1 MSLSRMSAGSGFE
14 YLMRHTARGDAP
26 ERSTAM
32 TRYYVAAGYPA
43 GVWLGAGLAG
53 VNDGAG
59 LVVGS
64 VVTEEQM
71 AHLFGAG
78 HDPATGT
85 PLGREYPASARP
97 ADRIAA
103 QVAQLP
109 ADLPPAV
116 REAKIAAVTA
126 AEKARDSRGAV
137 AGFDLTFSVPKS
149 VSVLWALSDADVQRA
164 IVAAHHEAVA
174 LTIRLIERDV
184 ARTRTGRG
192 GSARVPVRG
201 LIAAGFDHHD
211 SRAGDPQLHTHVT
224 IANRVQA
231 ASDGQWRTLDS
242 RSLYAASVAHSD
254 TYDLL
259 LADNLTRA
267 LGLAWEVRL
276 RGRARN
282 PRRELAAIPDHL
294 ITEFSQRTAA
304 ITAAKDAAIDTFV
317 AKHHRQPTGP
327 EAVRIR
333 QQATLETRQPK
344 HISTLAEYTAVW
356 TRRADL
362 ILGSDARAWAR
373 AVTATPGTAIPTVAT
388 GPAAAWGPDTTRDST
403 RLVTADAIDEQ
414 TIEVLAAAALDK
426 VEAKRATWS
435 RWNLVAATCR
445 AIGGAGLQFVTE
457 QDLLEVRRRVT
468 TAAIERSVLLNPA
481 NTPTA
486 VTEVDATTGRS
497 IYDAPEVFTSLEVMA
512 AEDALLQAAETST
525 APTVSTDIVEAVVTA
540 PLPGRDHGLAPDQ
553 AAAVRAIC
561 NSGRVCDVLVG
572 PAGTG
577 KTTTMA
583 GLRAAWEREHGPG
596 SVLGLA
602 TSAVAAEVLA
612 TEIQVAAENTAQWLA
627 QQQFQPGRAQRV
639 AQLEARRADAVAES
653 RPTDRLDA
661 AIAHAQAHFDRWALH
676 PGQLLVVDEAGMADL
691 PTLNALA
698 QQTNQAGAK
707 LLLVGDHAQ
716 LPAIGAGG
724 TFQLLAE
731 HQSDTPQLTDI
742 RRFTAPDGQ
751 PRRWEAEVSL
761 KLRRGDPAALDA
773 YQAHGRFTDGDAD
786 AMIHAAHQAWK
797 ADKARGLT
805 SLLIA
810 ADNDTVQALNLTVRA
825 DLIEIGHVHAEG
837 VPLHDGTVAGIGDR
851 IITRRVDRRLPDGT
865 SPNSRTDE
873 RGRLAEGF
881 VKNGTVLTITDVRR
895 DGAIRVHV
903 SGGQPVILP
912 ADYVAEHV
920 ELGYAVTAH
929 RCQGVTVDTTHT
941 IASGRMTRE
950 AFYVAM
956 TRGRLSNHTYID
968 TDTCHGNLDNLN
980 RERET
985 RPARAVLEQILTNQG
1000 AEPSAHALQS
1010 RLATRGTT
1018 RQGQGRYWRHAIRS
1032 SEQAGI
1038 FR

>member
-1 MSLSRMSAGSGFE
+1 MSRMSAGSGFE

-26 ERSTAM
+26 DRSTAM
-32 TRYYVAAGYPA
+32 TRYYVNAGYPA

-53 VNDGAG
+53 VNDGSG
-59 LVVGS
+59 LAVGS
-64 VVTEEQM
+64 AVSEEQM
-71 AHLFGAG
+71 ARLFGAG
-78 HDPATGT
+78 HDPVTGA
-85 PLGREYPASARP
+85 PLGREYPATP
-97 ADRIAA
+97 PPGDRIAA
-103 QVAQLP
+103 KVAKLP

-116 REAKIAAVTA
+116 RDAKVAAITT
-126 AEKARDSRGAV
+126 AEKARDTRGAV

-149 VSVLWALSDADVQRA
+149 VSVLWALSDADVQRQ
-164 IVAAHHEAVA
+164 IVAAHHRAVA
-174 LTIRLIERDV
+174 STIRLIEKDV
-184 ARTRTGRG
+184 ARTRTGHG
-192 GSARVPVRG
+192 GAARVPVRG

-267 LGLAWEVRL
+267 LGVAWEVRL

-294 ITEFSQRTAA
+294 LVEFSQRTAA

-317 AKHHRQPTGP
+317 SKHHRQPTGP

-344 HISTLAEYTAVW
+344 HVSTLAEYTAQW

-362 ILGSDARAWAR
+362 ILGGDARIWAG
-373 AVTATPGTAIPTVAT
+373 AATAIPAEAT
-388 GPAAAWGPDTTRDST
+388 TSDASRPSSRTRT
-403 RLVTADAIDEQ
+403 RLATAAAIDEQ
-414 TIEVLAAAALDK
+414 TVEILAAAALDQ
-426 VEAKRATWS
+426 VEGKRATWS

-445 AIGGAGLQFVTE
+445 TIGTAGLQFATE
-457 QDLLEVRRRVT
+457 ADLLAVRSRVT
-468 TAAIERSVLLNPA
+468 SAAVERSVLLNPA
-481 NTPTA
+481 SATTPGA
-486 VTEVDATTGRS
+486 EIDVTTGRS
-497 IYDAPEVFTSLEVMA
+497 IYDAPEVFTSLEVLA
-512 AEDALLQAAETST
+512 AEDALLQATETTT
-525 APTVSTDIVEAVVTA
+525 APTVSADFVDVVIA
-540 PLPGRDHGLAPDQ
+540 SPLPGRDHGLAPDQ
-553 AAAVRAIC
+553 AAAVRSIC
-561 NSGRVCDVLVG
+561 ASGRMCDVLIG

-583 GLRAAWEREHGPG
+583 GLRAAWERQHGPG

-602 TSAVAAEVLA
+602 TSAVAAEVLG
-612 TEIQVAAENTAQWLA
+612 TEISIAAENTAQWLA
-627 QQQFQPGRAQRV
+627 QQRFQPGREQRIT
-639 AQLEARRADAVAES
+639 QLETRRADAITAGA
-653 RPTDRLDA
+653 PIGGIDQ
-661 AIAHAQAHFDRWALH
+661 AIALARARYDQWALH

-698 QQTNQAGAK
+698 AQAQTADAK

-731 HQSDTPQLTDI
+731 HQPGTAQLTDI
-742 RRFTAPDGQ
+742 RRFTNPDGAIRQ
-751 PRRWEAEVSL
+751 WEADASL
-761 KLRRGDPAALDA
+761 KLRRGDPTALDA
-773 YQAHGRFTDGDAD
+773 YAAHGRFTDGDAD
-786 AMIHAAHQAWK
+786 DMIHAAHQAWK
-797 ADKARGLT
+797 ADHARGLT

-810 ADNDTVQALNLTVRA
+810 ADNETVQALNLTVRA
-825 DLIEIGHVHAEG
+825 DLIEAGQVRAEG

-865 SPNSRTDE
+865 NQDAQTDE
-873 RGRLAEGF
+873 RGRLDAGF
-881 VKNGTVLTITDVRR
+881 VKNGTVFTITAVRR
-895 DGAIRVHV
+895 DGAIRAQV
-903 SGGQPVILP
+903 SGGRPVIIP
-912 ADYVAEHV
+912 ADYTAQHV

-941 IASGRMTRE
+941 LASSRMTRE

-956 TRGRLSNHTYID
+956 TRGRAANHAYID
-968 TDTCHGNLDNLN
+968 TDTCHGELDNLG
-980 RERET
+980 REAET
-985 RPARAVLEQILTNQG
+985 RPARTILEQILVNQG
-1000 AEPSAHALQS
+1000 AEASAHTLKS
-1010 RLATRGTT
+1010 RLTRGSDRLRDCRDNRTT
-1018 RQGQGRYWRHAIRS
+1018 SRAPLEISR
-1032 SEQAGI
+1032 
-1038 FR
+1038 

>member
-14 YLMRHTARGDAP
+14 YLMRHTSRGDAP
-26 ERSTAM
+26 DRSTAM
-32 TRYYVAAGYPA
+32 TRYYVNAGYPA

-59 LVVGS
+59 LAVGS
-64 VVTEEQM
+64 VVSEDQM
-71 AHLFGAG
+71 ARMFGAG
-78 HDPATGT
+78 HDPVTGT
-85 PLGREYPASARP
+85 PLGREYHATAQP
-97 ADRIAA
+97 ADRIATK
-103 QVAQLP
+103 VAQLP
-109 ADLPPAV
+109 AGLAPAV
-116 REAKIAAVTA
+116 REARVTATAA
-126 AEKARDSRGAV
+126 AEKARDTRGAV

-164 IVAAHHEAVA
+164 IVAAHHQAIA
-174 LTIRLIERDV
+174 STIRLIERDV
-184 ARTRTGRG
+184 ARTRTGHG

-231 ASDGQWRTLDS
+231 ASDGHWRTLDS

-267 LGLAWEVRL
+267 LGVGWEVRL

-294 ITEFSQRTAA
+294 IAEFSQRTAA
-304 ITAAKDAAIDTFV
+304 ITAAKDAAIEKFV
-317 AKHHRQPTGP
+317 ADHGRQPTGP

-344 HISTLAEYTAVW
+344 HVSTVAEYTDQW

-373 AVTATPGTAIPTVAT
+373 AITTIPTATTGTHITLS
-388 GPAAAWGPDTTRDST
+388 PDTIRGSA
-403 RLVTADAIDEQ
+403 RLVTAGAVDEQ
-414 TIEVLAAAALDK
+414 TIEILAAAALDQ

-435 RWNLVAATCR
+435 RWNVVAATCR
-445 AIGGAGLQFVTE
+445 AIGAAGLQFATE
-457 QDLLEVRRRVT
+457 SDLFEVRRRVT
-468 TAAIERSVLLNPA
+468 AAAIERSVLLNPA
-481 NTPTA
+481 STPAA
-486 VTEVDATTGRS
+486 VAEIDVTTGRS
-497 IYDAPEVFTSLEVMA
+497 IYDAPEVFTSLEVLA
-512 AEDALLQAAETST
+512 AEDALLQATDTVT
-525 APTVSTDIVEAVVTA
+525 APTVSADVIDDVAAA
-540 PLPGRDHGLAPDQ
+540 PLPGRDHRLAPDQ
-553 AAAVRAIC
+553 ASAVRAIC
-561 NSGRVCDVLVG
+561 ESGRVCDVLVG

-583 GLRAAWEREHGPG
+583 GLRAAWEAEHGPG

-602 TSAVAAEVLA
+602 TSAVAAEVLG
-612 TEIQVAAENTAQWLA
+612 TEIDIAAENTAQWLA

-639 AQLEARRADAVAES
+639 ASLEARRADATAAGKPV
-653 RPTDRLDA
+653 TGIDQ
-661 AIAHAQAHFDRWALH
+661 AIAQARSRYDRWALH

-691 PTLNALA
+691 STMNALA
-698 QQTNQAGAK
+698 AQARTAGAK

-731 HQSDTPQLTDI
+731 HHADTPQLTDI
-742 RRFTAPDGQ
+742 RRFTNLDGQ
-751 PRRWEAEVSL
+751 LRRWEADASL
-761 KLRRGDPAALDA
+761 GLRRGDPTALNA

-797 ADKARGLT
+797 ADHTRGLT

-825 DLIEIGHVHAEG
+825 DLIEAGHVHAEG
-837 VPLHDGTVAGIGDR
+837 VALHDGTVAGIGDR
-851 IITRRVDRRLPDGT
+851 IITRRVDRRLSDGT
-865 SPNSRTDE
+865 NPGGGVDE
-873 RGRLAEGF
+873 RGRLAAGF
-881 VKNGTVLTITDVRR
+881 IKNGTILTITDVRR
-895 DGAIRVHV
+895 DGAIEAQA
-903 SGGQPVILP
+903 SGGRPVALP
-912 ADYVAEHV
+912 ADYVPQHV

-941 IASGRMTRE
+941 IASSRMTRE

-956 TRGRLSNHTYID
+956 TRGRLSNHAYID
-968 TDTCHGNLDNLN
+968 TDTCHGELDTLGAD
-980 RERET
+980 RET
-985 RPARAVLEQILTNQG
+985 RPARNVLEQVLTNQG
-1000 AEPSAHALQS
+1000 AEQAAHTLNS
-1010 RLATRGTT
+1010 RLAARAATSHGPD
-1018 RQGQGRYWRHAIRS
+1018 RHGPRAARP
-1032 SEQAGI
+1032 SEQAGMS
-1038 FR
+1038 R

>member
-26 ERSTAM
+26 DRSTAM
-32 TRYYVAAGYPA
+32 TRYYVNAGYPA

-53 VNDGAG
+53 VNGGAG
-59 LVVGS
+59 LAVGS
-64 VVTEEQM
+64 VVSEEQM
-71 AHLFGAG
+71 ARLFGAG
-78 HDPATGT
+78 HDPVTGT
-85 PLGREYPASARP
+85 PLGREYPAVAPP

-103 QVAQLP
+103 KIAQLP
-109 ADLPPAV
+109 ADLPPAA
-116 REAKIAAVTA
+116 REAEIAAIAA

-149 VSVLWALSDADVQRA
+149 VSVLWAVSDADVQRA
-164 IVAAHHEAVA
+164 IVTAHHQAVA
-174 LTIRLIERDV
+174 STIRLIERDV
-184 ARTRTGRG
+184 ARTRTGHG

-267 LGLAWEVRL
+267 LGMEWEVRL

-304 ITAAKDAAIDTFV
+304 ITAAKDAAIERFV
-317 AKHHRQPTGP
+317 ADHGRQPTGP

-333 QQATLETRQPK
+333 QQATLQTRQSK
-344 HISTLAEYTAVW
+344 HVSTLAEYTDQW

-373 AVTATPGTAIPTVAT
+373 AITTIPTATTGTNITLS
-388 GPAAAWGPDTTRDST
+388 PDTTRGGA
-403 RLVTADAIDEQ
+403 RLVTASAIDEQ
-414 TIEVLAAAALDK
+414 TIEILAAAALDQ

-445 AIGGAGLQFVTE
+445 TISAAGLQFATE
-457 QDLLEVRRRVT
+457 SDLLEVRRRVT
-468 TAAIERSVLLNPA
+468 TAAIQRSVLLNPA
-481 NTPTA
+481 NTPTPVA
-486 VTEVDATTGRS
+486 EVDATTGRS
-497 IYDAPEVFTSLEVMA
+497 IYDAPEVFTSLEVLA
-512 AEDALLQAAETST
+512 AEDALLQAAETAT
-525 APTVSTDIVEAVVTA
+525 APTVSANTVDVVVAA
-540 PLPGRDHGLAPDQ
+540 PLPGRDHLLAPDQ
-553 AAAVRAIC
+553 ASAVRAIC
-561 NSGRVCDVLVG
+561 ESGRVCDVLVG

-583 GLRAAWEREHGPG
+583 GLRAAWEAGHGPG

-602 TSAVAAEVLA
+602 TSAVAAEILGS
-612 TEIQVAAENTAQWLA
+612 EIQIAAENTAQWLA
-627 QQQFQPGRAQRV
+627 QQRFQPGRARHV
-639 AQLEARRADAVAES
+639 ASLEARRAEATAAGKTVTGIDQ
-653 RPTDRLDA
+653 
-661 AIAHAQAHFDRWALH
+661 AIAQARSRYDRWALH

-698 QQTNQAGAK
+698 QQATQAGAK

-731 HQSDTPQLTDI
+731 HQPDTPQLSDI
-742 RRFTAPDGQ
+742 RRFTDSSGQ
-751 PRRWEAEVSL
+751 VRRWEAEASL
-761 KLRRGDPAALDA
+761 GLRRGDPAALDA

-786 AMIHAAHQAWK
+786 TMIHAAHQAWK
-797 ADKARGLT
+797 ADHRRGLT

-825 DLIEIGHVHAEG
+825 DRIQAGQVHAAG
-837 VPLHDGTVAGIGDR
+837 VALHDGTVAGIGDR
-851 IITRRVDRRLPDGT
+851 IITRRVDRRLSDGT
-865 SPNSRTDE
+865 NPGSRADE
-873 RGRLAEGF
+873 RGRLATGF
-881 VKNGTVLTITDVRR
+881 VKNGTIFTITGVRR
-895 DGAIRVHV
+895 DGAIRAQV
-903 SGGQPVILP
+903 SGGRPVTFP
-912 ADYVAEHV
+912 AEYVAEHV

-941 IASGRMTRE
+941 IATGRMTRE

-956 TRGRLSNHTYID
+956 TRGRLSNHAYID
-968 TDTCHGNLDNLN
+968 TDTCHGELDTLG
-980 RERET
+980 RGPET
-985 RPARAVLEQILTNQG
+985 RPARTVLEQVLTNQG
-1000 AEPSAHALQS
+1000 AEQSAHTLQS
-1010 RLATRGTT
+1010 RLTARAATNPGPD
-1018 RQGQGRYWRHAIRS
+1018 RYRPRAAHP
-1032 SEQAGI
+1032 SEQAGMS
-1038 FR
+1038 R